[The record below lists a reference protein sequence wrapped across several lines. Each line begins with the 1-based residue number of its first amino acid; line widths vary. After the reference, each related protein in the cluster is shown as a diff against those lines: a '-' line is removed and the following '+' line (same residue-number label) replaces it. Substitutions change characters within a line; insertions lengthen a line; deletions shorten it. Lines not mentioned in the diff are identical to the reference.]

1 MFLWNLGYMKEVVKN
16 QDKNLVVIKF
26 SVKATQENGLQQ

>member
-16 QDKNLVVIKF
+16 QDKKLVVIKF
-26 SVKATQENGLQQ
+26 SVKATQENELQQ

>member
-16 QDKNLVVIKF
+16 HDKNLVVIKF
-26 SVKATQENGLQQ
+26 SVKATQENELQQ